1 MLIPPRRIVFTGGGL
16 RSLGHLGALEYLQEK
31 GLLKKV
37 KEYIGVSAGALIGF
51 CMMLGYEIKELQKA
65 VAEFDFTILQNAHP
79 EIILEFFSKYGV
91 DSGELLEKF
100 LVSLLR
106 IKGHPIDMT
115 FEDWALKNPRGL
127 RFRCFACDLNTCE
140 MKEFSTEK
148 TPRISF
154 ILALRASM
162 CLPMYF
168 IPLKDPD
175 TQHYLVDGGLIHNF
189 PINFLTEDEK
199 EEALGISFHY
209 TKNKVDEITDF
220 PGFLA
225 QVYNCSFNPR
235 TYQAQKEN
243 RLRCIVIPTGQMS
256 AYNFDISKEARE
268 ELIRL
273 GLRAAEEYC
282 LSYLKAIAEHKK
294 PIRRYSV
301 G

>member
-140 MKEFSTEK
+140 M
-148 TPRISF
+148 
-154 ILALRASM
+154 
-162 CLPMYF
+162 
-168 IPLKDPD
+168 
-175 TQHYLVDGGLIHNF
+175 
-189 PINFLTEDEK
+189 
-199 EEALGISFHY
+199 
-209 TKNKVDEITDF
+209 
-220 PGFLA
+220 
-225 QVYNCSFNPR
+225 
-235 TYQAQKEN
+235 
-243 RLRCIVIPTGQMS
+243 
-256 AYNFDISKEARE
+256 
-268 ELIRL
+268 
-273 GLRAAEEYC
+273 
-282 LSYLKAIAEHKK
+282 
-294 PIRRYSV
+294 
-301 G
+301 